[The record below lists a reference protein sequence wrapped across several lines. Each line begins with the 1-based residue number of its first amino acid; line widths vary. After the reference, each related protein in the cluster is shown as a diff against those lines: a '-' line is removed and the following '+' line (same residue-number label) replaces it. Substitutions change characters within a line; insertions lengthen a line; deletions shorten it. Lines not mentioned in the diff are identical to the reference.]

1 MLKMERDKLVL
12 AAVVEGY
19 TGVLNIFLARG
30 GDVNS
35 VKSSQYGEAFIERIK
50 RFRSLK
56 QS

>member
-12 AAVVEGY
+12 AAVAEGY
-19 TGVLNIFLARG
+19 TGVLNMFLARG

-35 VKSSQYGEAFIERIK
+35 AKSSQYGEAFIERIK